1 MKSEYFLGLDIG
13 TNSIGYAVTDLEYEL
28 KKFNNKAM
36 WGCHVFEE
44 GKQCAERRTF
54 RSARRRLNRKKQ
66 RIQLAREIFAKEI
79 AKVDNDFYIR
89 IDESALLKRDKTT
102 DSKYSLFNDTTM
114 TDKEYHERF
123 PTIHHLIM
131 YLIETKERPDIR
143 LVYLAAAYIL
153 SHRGHF
159 LIDAPKDAI
168 AEVISFDKVYA
179 DFNNYL
185 VEGEIP
191 SNWSFDIKDELGN
204 ILKSKVGIK
213 EKQKRIKELVFKDI
227 KRIDKDQEAIIKAIS
242 GAKFNLSDLYN
253 NEEYKELEYN
263 SISLQDSEIDAKII
277 SIGEMI
283 NQEDFELIMRVK
295 ALYDWSLLAD
305 ILKGEEYISKGK
317 IALYEQHKKD
327 LKLLKYLVK
336 SYKPDKYDEVFKFSK
351 KNLHNYTAYSGN
363 FKSSCNDPKED
374 KLSLTKTTNKN
385 FCDYLKKIFKDISVK
400 SEDNEQYDDFK
411 ARLEIDNAFMP
422 KQVHT
427 NNGVIPYQ
435 LYRYELKAILENVK
449 THYAFLSEKDEDGLN
464 AIEKLLSIIEFRIP
478 YYVGPLN
485 NYHGEFSWIKRKAEG
500 KILPWNFND
509 RVDLEKSEEAFIRR
523 MTNKCTYLAGEDVLP
538 KYSLLYSKYMVLNE
552 INSIRIDNV
561 PISVNIKQKLYKD
574 LFENSRRKVT
584 KKRLQDWFLSN
595 QLISENQEIRGV
607 DEEIK
612 SSLRSFHDFKQM
624 LVNGILNEA
633 QVEEL
638 IFRISITTDKQRLRI
653 FIKSKYPTLSEPD
666 IKKILSF
673 NYSGYGRLSKKLLTE
688 IEVFMPQVEN
698 DTSIIGA
705 LWNTNYNLMQLLSQE
720 FKFINKIDNHNAL
733 YYQQNP
739 SNIDSKL
746 DEMYISNAVKRPIFR
761 TIDIVKEIKS
771 IMKKDPKK
779 VFIEV
784 ARQKQEKKR
793 TKSRKD
799 SLKDL
804 YKGLEQE
811 YREEWSKRLEN
822 VSDDKLKSDRYYLYY
837 MQLGKCMYT
846 GKEISLH
853 QLMDNTYDID
863 HIYPQSIVKD
873 DSIHNNKV
881 LVDSSI
887 NRIKSNNLIMPEI
900 QERMTG
906 YWNMLAS
913 KGLITKEKLFRLT
926 RKNTFTDEELV
937 GFINRQLVETRQS
950 TKAIARII
958 NDIFPNAEVV
968 YVKAGLVS
976 DFRHQY
982 DMLKSRDVNDLH
994 HAKDAY
1000 LNIVMGNVYNVRFT
1014 KNPLNFIKSKE
1025 IYSINIK
1032 EKGGLLSRDIE
1043 RNGEI
1048 AWKSDGSS
1056 ISTVKK
1062 TMNKNNINYVRYTFL
1077 KKGQLFNQQPEKA
1090 PKAENDLIPRK
1101 KNLPTRD
1108 YGGYNDASAS
1118 FFTLVKHTIKGKP
1131 CISIKPVDLLV
1142 ADQFINDD
1150 AFALEYCK
1158 TSLDLENPEFFPA
1171 RKILKVNTLLSLDGF
1186 RANIASKSNK
1196 GRTLVLSS
1204 SIPLILSPQEE
1215 KYIKRLSSVI
1225 EKAKRNR
1232 QTLKIDEEYD
1242 KITKDE
1248 NRTLYKI
1255 LKEKCKTNVYKKVS
1269 AFNKIYDIMDKGE
1282 EEFNSLQL
1290 EKQVHVL
1297 VNIVYGFKTGR
1308 TTGCDLKDI
1317 CGPANCAV
1325 ITMNSTI
1332 SDVKFESIR
1341 IIDQSATGLFEKISG
1356 NILEL

>member
-1 MKSEYFLGLDIG
+1 
-13 TNSIGYAVTDLEYEL
+13 
-28 KKFNNKAM
+28 
-36 WGCHVFEE
+36 
-44 GKQCAERRTF
+44 
-54 RSARRRLNRKKQ
+54 
-66 RIQLAREIFAKEI
+66 
-79 AKVDNDFYIR
+79 
-89 IDESALLKRDKTT
+89 
-102 DSKYSLFNDTTM
+102 
-114 TDKEYHERF
+114 
-123 PTIHHLIM
+123 
-131 YLIETKERPDIR
+131 
-143 LVYLAAAYIL
+143 
-153 SHRGHF
+153 
-159 LIDAPKDAI
+159 
-168 AEVISFDKVYA
+168 
-179 DFNNYL
+179 
-185 VEGEIP
+185 
-191 SNWSFDIKDELGN
+191 
-204 ILKSKVGIK
+204 
-213 EKQKRIKELVFKDI
+213 
-227 KRIDKDQEAIIKAIS
+227 
-242 GAKFNLSDLYN
+242 
-253 NEEYKELEYN
+253 
-263 SISLQDSEIDAKII
+263 
-277 SIGEMI
+277 
-283 NQEDFELIMRVK
+283 
-295 ALYDWSLLAD
+295 
-305 ILKGEEYISKGK
+305 
-317 IALYEQHKKD
+317 
-327 LKLLKYLVK
+327 
-336 SYKPDKYDEVFKFSK
+336 
-351 KNLHNYTAYSGN
+351 
-363 FKSSCNDPKED
+363 
-374 KLSLTKTTNKN
+374 
-385 FCDYLKKIFKDISVK
+385 
-400 SEDNEQYDDFK
+400 
-411 ARLEIDNAFMP
+411 
-422 KQVHT
+422 
-427 NNGVIPYQ
+427 
-435 LYRYELKAILENVK
+435 
-449 THYAFLSEKDEDGLN
+449 
-464 AIEKLLSIIEFRIP
+464 
-478 YYVGPLN
+478 
-485 NYHGEFSWIKRKAEG
+485 
-500 KILPWNFND
+500 
-509 RVDLEKSEEAFIRR
+509 
-523 MTNKCTYLAGEDVLP
+523 
-538 KYSLLYSKYMVLNE
+538 
-552 INSIRIDNV
+552 
-561 PISVNIKQKLYKD
+561 
-574 LFENSRRKVT
+574 
-584 KKRLQDWFLSN
+584 
-595 QLISENQEIRGV
+595 
-607 DEEIK
+607 
-612 SSLRSFHDFKQM
+612 
-624 LVNGILNEA
+624 
-633 QVEEL
+633 
-638 IFRISITTDKQRLRI
+638 
-653 FIKSKYPTLSEPD
+653 
-666 IKKILSF
+666 
-673 NYSGYGRLSKKLLTE
+673 
-688 IEVFMPQVEN
+688 MPQVEN

-1000 LNIVMGNVYNVRFT
+1000 LNIVMGNVYNVKFT
-1014 KNPLNFIKSKE
+1014 KDPLKFIKTKE
-1025 IYSINIK
+1025 TYSINIK

-1101 KNLPTRD
+1101 RICQQEIMVGIMMLQQ
-1108 YGGYNDASAS
+1108 A
-1118 FFTLVKHTIKGKP
+1118 FILVKHTIKGKP

-1158 TSLDLENPEFFPA
+1158 
-1171 RKILKVNTLLSLDGF
+1171 LL
-1186 RANIASKSNK
+1186 
-1196 GRTLVLSS
+1196 
-1204 SIPLILSPQEE
+1204 
-1215 KYIKRLSSVI
+1215 
-1225 EKAKRNR
+1225 
-1232 QTLKIDEEYD
+1232 
-1242 KITKDE
+1242 
-1248 NRTLYKI
+1248 
-1255 LKEKCKTNVYKKVS
+1255 
-1269 AFNKIYDIMDKGE
+1269 
-1282 EEFNSLQL
+1282 
-1290 EKQVHVL
+1290 
-1297 VNIVYGFKTGR
+1297 
-1308 TTGCDLKDI
+1308 
-1317 CGPANCAV
+1317 
-1325 ITMNSTI
+1325 
-1332 SDVKFESIR
+1332 
-1341 IIDQSATGLFEKISG
+1341 
-1356 NILEL
+1356 